1 MEDAAQAEASEAP
14 TDSGTAG
21 SLHLDLAIAHPQGK
35 IMKYMSSEN
44 TYIHVHIYV
53 SYMILNYSRLY
64 YIVIMSKIN
73 TNNDSIYITCM

>member
-44 TYIHVHIYV
+44 TYIHVYIYDRETFRYHFV
-53 SYMILNYSRLY
+53 PVNSDNFWSLLDN
-64 YIVIMSKIN
+64 
-73 TNNDSIYITCM
+73 

>member
-44 TYIHVHIYV
+44 TYIHVYIYM
-53 SYMILNYSRLY
+53 YR
-64 YIVIMSKIN
+64 
-73 TNNDSIYITCM
+73 T